1 MDRFEAMAVFVEVAE
16 AGSLSAAARGLGLS
30 LTSVSRQLAAL
41 EERLGTRLVIRTTRR
56 LALTEAGRL
65 YHDQARRILGEV
77 EEAEQA
83 LTAHQSEPAGRLHV
97 AAPTLIGRLK
107 LAPLLPEFLAGHRGL
122 AIDLTLTD
130 RPVDLVEDGIDLAIR
145 IGRQPDSSL
154 ILRRLGGI
162 RMRVCAAPDYLARR
176 GEPAVPEDLAGHDC
190 LVFAASPGP
199 VSWPFQTASGRM
211 TVPVT
216 ARIRAN
222 DLDATVA
229 AALAGAGLIRAP
241 SWQVADLVAAGR
253 LTPVLTGYERP
264 SAPVQALF
272 LPSRLLSPK
281 IRLFAD
287 FLAERWA
294 GREFG
299 HEGMED
305 GTAGS

>member
-1 MDRFEAMAVFVEVAE
+1 MDRFEAMAVFVKVAE
-16 AGSLSAAARGLGLS
+16 AGSLSAAARELGLS

-41 EERLGTRLVIRTTRR
+41 EERLGIRLVLRTTRR

-65 YHDQARRILGEV
+65 YHEQARRILGEV

-97 AAPTLIGRLK
+97 SAPTLIGRLK
-107 LAPLLPEFLAGHRGL
+107 LAPLLPEVLARHPAL
-122 AIDLTLTD
+122 AIELTLTD
-130 RPVDLVEDGIDLAIR
+130 RAVDLVEDGIDLAIR
-145 IGRQPDSSL
+145 IGRLPDSSL
-154 ILRRLGGI
+154 VVRRLGGI
-162 RMRVCAAPDYLARR
+162 RMRVCAAPEYLARR

-190 LVFAASPGP
+190 VIFAATPGP
-199 VSWPFQTASGRM
+199 VSWPFQTAAGRV
-211 TVPVT
+211 TVPVA
-216 ARIRAN
+216 ARLRAN
-222 DLDATVA
+222 DLDAAVA
-229 AALAGAGLIRAP
+229 AALAGAGLVRAP

-253 LTPVLTGYERP
+253 LTPVLAGYERP

-281 IRLFAD
+281 IRLFTD

-294 GREFG
+294 SRDFG

>member
-1 MDRFEAMAVFVEVAE
+1 MGRFEAMAVFVKVAE
-16 AGSLSAAARGLGLS
+16 AGSLSAAGRELGLS

-41 EERLGTRLVIRTTRR
+41 EEQLGTRLVLRTTRR

-65 YHDQARRILGEV
+65 YHEQARHILGEV
-77 EEAEQA
+77 AEAEQA
-83 LTAHQSEPAGRLHV
+83 LTAPESAPTGRLHV
-97 AAPTLIGRLK
+97 SAPTLIGRLK
-107 LAPLLPEFLAGHRGL
+107 LAPLLPEFLARHPGL

-145 IGRQPDSSL
+145 IGRLPDSSL
-154 ILRRLGGI
+154 VMRRLGGI
-162 RMRVCAAPDYLARR
+162 RMRICAAPDYLAHC

-190 LVFAASPGP
+190 VVFATVPGP
-199 VSWPFQTASGRM
+199 ISWPFQTAAGRVM
-211 TVPVT
+211 VPVT
-216 ARIRAN
+216 ARLRAN
-222 DLDATVA
+222 DLDAAVA
-229 AALAGAGLIRAP
+229 AALAGAGLVRAP

-253 LTPVLTGYERP
+253 LVPVLAAYERP

-294 GREFG
+294 GRDFG
-299 HEGMED
+299 HEAEE
-305 GTAGS
+305 GSA

>member
-1 MDRFEAMAVFVEVAE
+1 MDRFEAMAVFIKVAE
-16 AGSLSAAARGLGLS
+16 AGSLSAAARALGLS

-41 EERLGTRLVIRTTRR
+41 EERLGTRLVLRTTRR

-65 YHDQARRILGEV
+65 YHEQARRILGEV

-83 LTAHQSEPAGRLHV
+83 LTAHQAEPTGRLHV

-107 LAPLLPEFLAGHRGL
+107 LAPLLPDFLARHPGL

-130 RPVDLVEDGIDLAIR
+130 RPVDLVEDGVDLVLR

-154 ILRRLGGI
+154 IVRRLGGI
-162 RMRVCAAPDYLARR
+162 RMRVCAAPAYLARR
-176 GEPAVPEDLAGHDC
+176 GEPASPEDLAGHDC
-190 LVFAASPGP
+190 VVFAMAPGP
-199 VSWPFQTASGRM
+199 VSWPFQTAVGRV
-211 TVPVT
+211 TVPVA
-216 ARIRAN
+216 ARLRAN
-222 DLDATVA
+222 DLDAAVA
-229 AALAGAGLIRAP
+229 AALAGAGLVRAP

-253 LTPVLTGYERP
+253 LTAVLTGYERP

-287 FLAERWA
+287 FLAGRWI
-294 GREFG
+294 GRDFG
-299 HEGMED
+299 HDVEQS
-305 GTAGS
+305 AG

>member
-1 MDRFEAMAVFVEVAE
+1 MDRFEAMAVFVKVAE
-16 AGSLSAAARGLGLS
+16 AGSLSAAARRLGLS

-65 YHDQARRILGEV
+65 YHEQARRILGEV

-83 LTAHQSEPAGRLHV
+83 LTAHQCAPAGRLHI
-97 AAPTLIGRLK
+97 AAPMLIGRLK
-107 LAPLLPEFLAGHRGL
+107 LAPLLPEFLARHPGL

-130 RPVDLVEDGIDLAIR
+130 RPIDLIEDGVGLAIR
-145 IGRQPDSSL
+145 IGRLPDSSL
-154 ILRRLGGI
+154 ILRRLGSI
-162 RMRVCAAPDYLARR
+162 RMRVCAAPGYLARR
-176 GEPAVPEDLAGHDC
+176 GEPAVPADLAGHDC
-190 LVFAASPGP
+190 LVFTTAPGP
-199 VSWPFQTASGRM
+199 VSWRFQAASGRM
-211 TVPVT
+211 TIPVS
-216 ARIRAN
+216 ARIRTN
-222 DLDATVA
+222 DLDATIA
-229 AALAGAGLIRAP
+229 AALAGAGLVRAP
-241 SWQVADLVAAGR
+241 SWQIADLVAAGR
-253 LTPVLTGYERP
+253 LTPVLTDYERP

-305 GTAGS
+305 GSAGS

>member
-1 MDRFEAMAVFVEVAE
+1 MDRFEAMAVFVKVAE

-41 EERLGTRLVIRTTRR
+41 EERLGTRLVLRTTRR

-83 LTAHQSEPAGRLHV
+83 LTAHHAEPAGRLHV

-107 LAPLLPEFLAGHRGL
+107 LAPLLPEFLAQHPRL
-122 AIDLTLTD
+122 AIDLILTD
-130 RPVDLVEDGIDLAIR
+130 RPVDLVEDGVDLAIR
-145 IGRQPDSSL
+145 IGRLPDSSL
-154 ILRRLGGI
+154 VVRRLGGI
-162 RMRVCAAPDYLARR
+162 RMRVCAAPGYLACR
-176 GEPAVPEDLAGHDC
+176 GDPAVPEDLAGHDC
-190 LVFAASPGP
+190 VAFAATPGP
-199 VSWPFQTASGRM
+199 VSWPFQTAAGRVM
-211 TVPVT
+211 VAVA

-222 DLDATVA
+222 DLDAAVA
-229 AALAGAGLIRAP
+229 AALAGAGLVRAP

-253 LTPVLTGYERP
+253 LVPVLTCYERP
-264 SAPVQALF
+264 LAPVQALF

-287 FLAERWA
+287 FLAERWTGLA
-294 GREFG
+294 FG
-299 HEGMED
+299 HDVEQS
-305 GTAGS
+305 AG